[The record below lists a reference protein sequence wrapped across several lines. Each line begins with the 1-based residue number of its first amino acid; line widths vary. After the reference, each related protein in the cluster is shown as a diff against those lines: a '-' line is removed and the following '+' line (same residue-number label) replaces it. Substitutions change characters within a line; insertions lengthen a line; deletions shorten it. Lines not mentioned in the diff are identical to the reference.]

1 MTEDMQP
8 KRGKMGVGVWG
19 GTPPVKLVHDHLS
32 MYWEM
37 TSTSI
42 HLSIEEKQQPLT
54 ARELLI
60 FKRSHVYY
68 TQNVPDKWATIN
80 VCLFTDT

>member
-1 MTEDMQP
+1 MTEDMKP

-42 HLSIEEKQQPLT
+42 HLSIEEKQ
-54 ARELLI
+54 
-60 FKRSHVYY
+60 
-68 TQNVPDKWATIN
+68 
-80 VCLFTDT
+80 